1 MARRPRVTPE
11 GSFWISYS
19 DLTTGLLLVF
29 ILLVVVL
36 VEQRQ
41 REMERQQQTLDRVE
55 EEVREML
62 GRRIELSDRLEQAVE
77 VTNGEIGAAVFSYRD
92 GEVTVSEQEVA
103 WFVSNSAT
111 LTPDGQRHIRAF
123 YRHLYDQLLT
133 DGQGTPII
141 PDYLASI
148 EIQGHTDPVPR
159 GLSAGTWSWESYNGQ
174 SGGDHRVDSNLY
186 LSQLRAKAILDY
198 IQELYASG
206 DPEFLDSR
214 RPWKPFVSMVEA
226 TGRSWTRAYCEV
238 EGVPAMLDADA
249 FLLDSPCPVGANHSE
264 ENRRSRRVTFSFRL
278 DDAEILGRL
287 QGILAETPDVRQ

>member
-1 MARRPRVTPE
+1 MARRREDTE

-29 ILLVVVL
+29 ILLVAVL
-36 VEQRQ
+36 VEK
-41 REMERQQQTLDRVE
+41 REQEMQEQKDTLTRVE

-62 GRRIELSDRLEQAVE
+62 SRRQDLSERLEEAVDT
-77 VTNGEIGAAVFSYRD
+77 TNGEIGDSVFAYQD

-103 WFVSNSAT
+103 WFISNSAA
-111 LTPDGQRHIRAF
+111 LTPAGKAHIRAF

-133 DGQGTPII
+133 DGAGRPTI

-159 GLSAGTWSWESYNGQ
+159 AQSAGEWSWESYNGAAF
-174 SGGDHRVDSNLY
+174 GGHQQDSNLY

-198 IQELYASG
+198 IQDLYASG
-206 DPEFLDSR
+206 DPEFDDAR
-214 RPWKPFVSMVEA
+214 RPWKPFVAMVEA
-226 TGRSWTRAYCEV
+226 TGRSWTRSYCAAEDGPSV
-238 EGVPAMLDADA
+238 LEPAA
-249 FLLDSPCPVGANHSE
+249 FLADRPCEGIGGNSTG
-264 ENRRSRRVTFSFRL
+264 ENRMSRRVTFSFRL

-287 QGILAETPDVRQ
+287 RGILEAAPAD